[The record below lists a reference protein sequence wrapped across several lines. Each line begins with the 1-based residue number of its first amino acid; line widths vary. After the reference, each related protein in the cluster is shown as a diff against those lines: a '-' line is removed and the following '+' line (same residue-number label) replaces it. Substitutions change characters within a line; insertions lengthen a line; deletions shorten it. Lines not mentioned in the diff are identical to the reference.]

1 MDVVWCTMA
10 TKGKKGEFCMRIKGN
25 IKYFLEEYKKTMLLP
40 TLLLPAFN
48 KKDKSHWNLKDRK
61 SNRFT
66 FVETH
71 D

>member
-1 MDVVWCTMA
+1 MA

-48 KKDKSHWNLKDRK
+48 KKDKSH
-61 SNRFT
+61 
-66 FVETH
+66 
-71 D
+71 